1 MEAGVPQGSVL
12 GPLLWN
18 LTFDSTLRI
27 DREPGRQIIC
37 YADDTLIIATGK
49 DVGVAAHRAGIQT
62 ARVLRQIKR
71 LGLKVSERKT
81 EAVIVHGRLK
91 PYNLPNILVGNSRIK
106 LGKSMKYLGIFIDS
120 RWSFTDHF
128 AYVESKVA
136 KVTIVLGRLMPNLR
150 GPGENKRQLF
160 AKVVQ
165 SVLFYGAPVWSLP
178 GFQENAAVAASRAE
192 NTGYQGHFRS
202 PHGVVRR
209 SLPVSQDTSAVHGR
223 CFEEESVREIF
234 RLQEE
239 E

>member
-1 MEAGVPQGSVL
+1 MDGTTVKRRMEAEVPQGSVL

-27 DREPGRQIIC
+27 DREPGCHIIC
-37 YADDTLIIATGK
+37 YADDTLIIATGE
-49 DVGVAAHRAGIQT
+49 DVGVAAHAGIQT

-71 LGLKVSERKT
+71 LGLKSERKT
-81 EAVIVHGRLK
+81 EAVIFHGRLK
-91 PYNLPNILVGNSRIK
+91 PDNLPSILVGNSRIK

-136 KVTIVLGRLMPNLR
+136 KVTRALGRLMPNWR

-165 SVLFYGAPVWSLP
+165 SVLFYGAPVWSDA
-178 GFQENAAVAASRAE
+178 FMASKRA
-192 NTGYQGHFRS
+192 Q
-202 PHGVVRR
+202 R
-209 SLPVSQDTSAVHGR
+209 SLR
-223 CFEEESVREIF
+223 
-234 RLQEE
+234 
-239 E
+239 